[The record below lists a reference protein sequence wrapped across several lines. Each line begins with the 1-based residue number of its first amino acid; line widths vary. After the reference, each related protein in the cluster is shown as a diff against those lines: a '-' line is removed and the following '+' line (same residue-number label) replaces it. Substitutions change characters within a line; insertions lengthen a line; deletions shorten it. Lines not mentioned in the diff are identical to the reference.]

1 MTVSSAEKISLK
13 DEIAPVI
20 AGGFCVGCGA
30 CAAAAPEAISMERDR
45 DGICRPQIRNPSL
58 LEGIAG
64 AVCPFSGAAPD
75 EDAHGRS
82 LFAEGVTPD
91 AHLGRYRRTLAGHAA
106 EANFRQAGSSGGVTT
121 WLLVEALRQNK
132 IDAVVHVHPSADGA
146 LFDFDLART
155 EEEIRAGAKT
165 RYYSVSFETALRR
178 AAEDNLRIAFVG
190 VPCFVKAVRN
200 LAARD
205 PDIARQV
212 VLTVAIICGHMK
224 SPGFAESLAWQAGV
238 PPDDIAAVDFRVK
251 RPGHSAKQYGFSVTR
266 AQDAATLVKPMGQM
280 AGRRW
285 DGGYFR
291 LKACNFC
298 DDVVGETADISFGDA
313 WLKEYDGDPGGTN
326 VIVVRSELAD
336 SLIQSGQGS
345 GALDVHD
352 LPPERAIASQ
362 SAGFRDRRDAL
373 AYRLW
378 MADRQGG
385 WRPQK
390 RVQPG
395 RDHLTRMRRVIYR
408 LRGVVR
414 VRSFASLRLSKR
426 LGSPRPY
433 VWEMTFWHGI
443 LRLTGDL
450 ETLTVKFT
458 ARRR

>member
-1 MTVSSAEKISLK
+1 MSLK

-30 CAAAAPEAISMERDR
+30 CAVAAPEAISMVRDL
-45 DGICRPQIRNPSL
+45 DGVCQPQIRKPAL
-58 LEGIAG
+58 LDGVAG
-64 AVCPFSGAAPD
+64 GVCPFSDAAPD
-75 EDAHGRS
+75 EDAHARR
-82 LFAEGVTPD
+82 LFPGDVTPD

-106 EANFRQAGSSGGVTT
+106 ETDFRQGGSSGGVTT
-121 WLLVEALRQNK
+121 WVLVEALRQNK
-132 IDAVVHVHPSADGA
+132 IDAVVHVHPAAGGA

-155 EEEIRAGAKT
+155 EDEIRSGAKT
-165 RYYSVSFETALRR
+165 RYYSVSFETALRC
-178 AAEDNLRIAFVG
+178 AVDAKLRIAFVG

-205 PDIARQV
+205 PDIAQQV

-251 RPGHSAKQYGFSVTR
+251 RPGHSAKQYGFSVKR
-266 AQDAATLVKPMGQM
+266 AKDAATLVKPMGEM

-326 VIVVRSELAD
+326 VIVVRSDLAD
-336 SLIQSGQGS
+336 ALIHSGQSS

-378 MADRQGG
+378 LADHRGG

-395 RDHLTRMRRVIYR
+395 RDHLTFMRRVIYR
-408 LRGVVR
+408 IRGVVR

-433 VWEMTFWHGI
+433 VWEMTFWHAI
-443 LRLTGDL
+443 LRLAGDL
-450 ETLTVKFT
+450 ETLTVKISS
-458 ARRR
+458 RRRRR